1 MVTLRHSAAS
11 RRMLRAS
18 RLLLPAAAFL
28 LASVT
33 ADAQGRAHLSDD
45 LQQHL
50 DAGDATATTVI
61 VAGTPDQIAAIAAR
75 HGLGVRRLLTSGA
88 VLEVP
93 AGRLDELAADADVPQ
108 LSGDHVIHGQMAVTD
123 VSIGAD
129 QAWASDFGPGGNGV
143 TGKGVGVAILDSGVT
158 IVPELKGQ
166 VSARVDMMD
175 RKGTGADVWGHGT
188 HLAGIIAGAGSLES
202 NGRGVAPG
210 AHLVSVKVLGAD
222 GSGHISDLI
231 EGIDWV
237 IANHQ
242 RYQIDVINLSLGA
255 PVRAVVARRPGMPG
269 HRAGVASEHRHRG
282 GRGQLRQDR
291 GRHRGARRRDVAR
304 QLPVCDYGRDA

>member
-1 MVTLRHSAAS
+1 MVTLRHFAAS
-11 RRMLRAS
+11 RRMLRPS
-18 RLLLPAAAFL
+18 RLLLAAATFL
-28 LASVT
+28 FASVT

-61 VAGTPDQIAAIAAR
+61 VTGTPDQIAAIAAR

-108 LSGDHVIHGQMAVTD
+108 LSGDHVIRGQMAVTD

-129 QAWASDFGPGGNGV
+129 QAWADIAVGSGFSRTNDGSGNGV

-166 VSARVDMMD
+166 VSAR
-175 RKGTGADVWGHGT
+175 
-188 HLAGIIAGAGSLES
+188 
-202 NGRGVAPG
+202 
-210 AHLVSVKVLGAD
+210 
-222 GSGHISDLI
+222 
-231 EGIDWV
+231 
-237 IANHQ
+237 
-242 RYQIDVINLSLGA
+242 
-255 PVRAVVARRPGMPG
+255 
-269 HRAGVASEHRHRG
+269 
-282 GRGQLRQDR
+282 
-291 GRHRGARRRDVAR
+291 
-304 QLPVCDYGRDA
+304 